1 MSNTWSVILNPKASS
16 GKCAKHWPQI
26 KDLLE
31 KHGLDFEVHRTEYPQ
46 HAIEL
51 AREAVKGGSRQLL
64 AVGGDGTVNEVVN
77 GLFTQDSVDTT
88 EVVISQIPVG
98 TGNDWGRTVG
108 IPKSYE
114 DAVKALKEGKTIVQ
128 DIGYVD
134 FSDEGNKVRR
144 YFANIGGMGFQAFV
158 GIIANERKA
167 EGKGGIM
174 GYVNALV
181 SSLIKYKA
189 LPARYYVDGVEKGDT
204 DVFSVA
210 VGICQ
215 YNGGGMKQCPD
226 AIYDDGLLDLT
237 MIHNLS
243 KGKVL
248 RNVPNLF
255 TGKFIKNKEVFQFRG
270 KEIRIESED
279 LLLEV
284 DGENIGKGSAVFG
297 IEAGRLKVRVGA

>member
-26 KDLLE
+26 KGLLE
-31 KHGLDFEVHRTEYPQ
+31 KHGLEFEVHRTEYPQ

-51 AREAVKGGSRQLL
+51 SREAVKGGARFLL

-77 GLFTQDSVDTT
+77 GLLTQDVVDSS

-114 DAVKALKEGKTIVQ
+114 DAVKVLNSGKTIVQ
-128 DIGYVD
+128 DVGYVD
-134 FSDEGNKVRR
+134 YTDNDKEVRR
-144 YFANIGGMGFQAFV
+144 YYANIGGLGFQAFV
-158 GIIANERKA
+158 GLTANARKA

-189 LPARYYVDGVEKGDT
+189 QPARYFVDGIEKGNT
-204 DVFSVA
+204 EVFSVA

-255 TGKFIKNKEVFQFRG
+255 TGKFVRNKEVFQFRG
-270 KEIRIESED
+270 KEIRIESEE

-284 DGENIGKGSAVFG
+284 DGENIGKGTAVFG
-297 IEAGRLKVRVGA
+297 IEAGKLKVRVG